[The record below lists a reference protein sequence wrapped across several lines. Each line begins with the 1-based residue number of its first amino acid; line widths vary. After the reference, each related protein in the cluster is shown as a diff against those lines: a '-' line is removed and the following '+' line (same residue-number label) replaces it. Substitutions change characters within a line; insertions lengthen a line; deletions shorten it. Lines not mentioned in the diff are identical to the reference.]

1 MRGADAAAALVWLAL
16 GTLVTWAGWDLG
28 LGVIHEPGSGF
39 VLFWVGLVMAGLAL
53 VVLATAFRGRA
64 GDQARWVGPR
74 WSRAFL
80 VVAALL
86 TYAWALPSLGFVL
99 TTALVMVYL
108 FKLVEP
114 QPWWVAV
121 AGAVASAVVGYVV
134 FKVWLGAQLPA
145 GLWGIG

>member
-1 MRGADAAAALVWLAL
+1 MRGAESAAALVWLAL
-16 GTLVTWAGWDLG
+16 GALVAWAGWDLG
-28 LGVIHEPGSGF
+28 LGVLHEPGSGF

-53 VVLATAFRGRA
+53 VVLATALRA
-64 GDQARWVGPR
+64 GAGGPLWGVGPR
-74 WSRAFL
+74 WSKVPL

-86 TYAWALPSLGFVL
+86 VYAWALPSLGFVL
-99 TTALVMVYL
+99 TTALVLVYL
-108 FKLVEP
+108 FKVVEP
-114 QPWWVAV
+114 QRWWVAL